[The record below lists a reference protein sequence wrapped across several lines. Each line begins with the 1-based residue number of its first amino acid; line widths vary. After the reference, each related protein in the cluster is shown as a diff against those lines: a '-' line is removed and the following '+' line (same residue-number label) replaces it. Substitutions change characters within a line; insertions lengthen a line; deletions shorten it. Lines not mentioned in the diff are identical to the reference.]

1 MTGLNTECQHKRT
14 THRHGSNACYVLDKC
29 RCDECR
35 TVHAA
40 YDRRVQR
47 WRGEFPREP
56 RPLVDPG
63 PARAHVL
70 ELMDAGMGFARIGQ
84 HAGVPPS
91 VVGAIVWGRNDRQ
104 AVRIRRD
111 TEAKLLACR
120 LDLADGVDVD
130 AREARAIVDELLAA
144 GWTKMAI
151 GRRVHGNPK
160 ANSIQL
166 GEKRVLVGTLRTLRG
181 LLFEP
186 VPPRRWKDGRTYPA
200 KRSRPARVVR
210 FDTPGVRLPVVD
222 GTTRDRFDP
231 AEVGTPRRVL
241 VCRFCGRAL
250 ADHRITERCTEREPV
265 SAAVSPVNATV

>member
-1 MTGLNTECQHKRT
+1 MTGPNTECQHKQV
-14 THRHGSNACYVLDKC
+14 THRHGSNACYVLDRC
-29 RCDECR
+29 RCEECR

-40 YDRRVQR
+40 YDRRMQR

-70 ELMDAGMGFARIGQ
+70 ELMAAGMGFARIGQ

-91 VVGAIVWGRNDRQ
+91 VVGAIIWGRNDRQ

-111 TEAKLLACR
+111 TEAKLLACQ

-130 AREARAIVDELLAA
+130 AREARLIVDELLAA
-144 GWTKMAI
+144 GWTKMAV
-151 GRRVHGNPK
+151 GRRVHGPT

-166 GEKRVLVGTLRTLRG
+166 GEKRVLVGTLRKLRT

-186 VPPRRWKDGRTYPA
+186 VPPRRWKDGRTRPA
-200 KRSRPARVVR
+200 TRSRPPNIVV

-222 GTTRDRFDP
+222 GEVRGRFDP
-231 AEVGTPRRVL
+231 DAVGTPKRAL
-241 VCRFCGRAL
+241 VCRFCGRPL
-250 ADHRITERCTEREPV
+250 ADHGIMERCTVRQPTGFV
-265 SAAVSPVNATV
+265 VGLADATV